1 MLDPAHHLRRLIRRG
16 RASSRRGAASPPPAS
31 PPRRCLFSIT
41 STSTHLGPG
50 HLNFNK
56 SWDNLV
62 VVAGVQSSVP
72 HPGTS
77 VSLRSPESAT
87 GRVAWRLEITGH
99 SGSVPATTRW
109 GPSAKLTSGLLTKK
123 TSASRASPAP
133 FSRRLDVTA
142 RDIGTHVKSSG
153 WSERESSSLHGASLP
168 IP

>member
-72 HPGTS
+72 QPGTS

-109 GPSAKLTSGLLTKK
+109 SVLQRGPVAASKLSL
-123 TSASRASPAP
+123 R
-133 FSRRLDVTA
+133 SRRLCLHPT
-142 RDIGTHVKSSG
+142 
-153 WSERESSSLHGASLP
+153 REGDLADQGFLRR
-168 IP
+168 